1 MEWNYLNKSIV
12 DHAKVIYSR
21 NIFFFLFLFSH
32 QMITV
37 ENSQTFSSLKRELCQ
52 CTEHETWET
61 FKWTWCVFLV
71 PADWKLYSEFQNVQ
85 NKMFNFPYERVHHP
99 PTVSIECPLVVT
111 KNTSKISIKWK
122 ILAFK
127 DKDRLW
133 MYFFCSTDGS
143 ERNLCDI
150 LWFEF
155 REVCKWMW
163 CRVEFATSA
172 NYSLPFFFV
181 RKDYVKMKAEV
192 NSNRMRR
199 RESISVQTSNS
210 RVLKPDFNC

>member
-71 PADWKLYSEFQNVQ
+71 PADLKLYSEFQNVQ

-133 MYFFCSTDGS
+133 MYFFLFD
-143 ERNLCDI
+143 
-150 LWFEF
+150 WW
-155 REVCKWMW
+155 KWTKFMW
-163 CRVEFATSA
+163 HSVVWISR
-172 NYSLPFFFV
+172 SLQVNVMPSWVRHISKLLVAFF
-181 RKDYVKMKAEV
+181 
-192 NSNRMRR
+192 S
-199 RESISVQTSNS
+199 
-210 RVLKPDFNC
+210 